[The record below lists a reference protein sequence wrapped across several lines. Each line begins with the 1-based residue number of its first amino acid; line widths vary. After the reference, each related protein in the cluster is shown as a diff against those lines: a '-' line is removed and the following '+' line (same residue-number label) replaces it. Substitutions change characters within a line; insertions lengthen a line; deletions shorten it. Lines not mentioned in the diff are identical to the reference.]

1 MDPNIMQMTPP
12 DPIWGVFS
20 VKPLILHTYFYQ
32 AKLIHAMTP
41 SEKHQTSFWR
51 LAFGF
56 LFVFAGLLPVV
67 SVAQT
72 EDFDRIHVIATEEAF
87 SESSILTT
95 RKRDGKFTLVE
106 GGVPAEIVVSASDY
120 PGVLKVAE
128 LFRRDLTYVSGQEA
142 KLTIGDAPNT
152 GSVIIA
158 GTIGKSEV
166 IDKLVQDRKINV
178 SDVTGKWEQFVI
190 VPVRNPVKG
199 VRNGLVI
206 VGSDKRGT
214 IFGLFELSRMMGVS
228 PWYWWADAPIKSRK
242 NIYVKGG
249 RYTAGEPKVKYRGI
263 FINDEEPALGNWV
276 REKFGGFNHRFY
288 ERVFELILRLKG
300 NYLWPA
306 MWGKSLWDDD
316 SLSAPLANE
325 MGVVLATSHHEP
337 MMRAHVEWDRYGKG
351 PWDYSKNPEVLR
363 DFWRKGM
370 ERTQGQEKVV
380 TLAMRGD
387 GDEAM
392 SEDTNIDLLEQIV
405 KDQREIIAEV
415 TGRPAEETPQVW
427 ALYKEVQ
434 DYYDKGM
441 RVPDDVTLLLCDD
454 NWGHV
459 RILPSLDAKPRKGGY
474 GMYYHFD
481 FVGGPRS
488 YKWLN
493 TVQIERV
500 WEQMR
505 LTYEYGVREIWLTNV
520 GDLKPM
526 DLPISFFLDYA
537 WNPDHFSANAV
548 QEYYTLWANEVFG
561 QKFAQRIG
569 RVLSLYTKYNARR
582 KPELLAANTY
592 SLTHYDEAE
601 RVVAEYNELLAEA
614 KSIRDQLP
622 PEAQDAYYQLVM
634 YPVEACA
641 NMNEMYLSAAK
652 NRLHRMLD
660 RASTNFYADRTKEL
674 FFKDAELTRYHHE
687 ELAGGKWNYIM
698 NQTHMGH
705 VSWNDPAVNKMPE
718 ISYIQTQANAG
729 LGYTLESPV
738 RSRWPFAPAR
748 SFTPFD
754 PLNDQKYYIEIYN
767 TGLEPLRYSLTTTQD
782 WITLSAREGSVQYD
796 ERVYVSIDW
805 EKVPADAAEGT
816 ITLSGAG
823 REVSITVPLK
833 KDVPESASGFVEN
846 NGIVS
851 IDAVNFQ
858 KSSGTRSVSWE
869 VIPNLGR
876 TGSAITTTPVTSP
889 AQAPEKGGPYL
900 EYEVVLLDSGEYSL
914 EAWFSPTLNF
924 QKDEGLLYA
933 FSIDGGAPV
942 VANLHKDATAA
953 DWTYPKWWNDAVTDN
968 IMKQTV
974 LTKTLSPGRHTI
986 RYWMVDPGLVL
997 QKIVLQKAGS
1007 ETQTYLGPPQ
1017 SKILVGAN
1025 NKK

>member
-1 MDPNIMQMTPP
+1 MNLRGISLALLALLNTIP
-12 DPIWGVFS
+12 DIC
-20 VKPLILHTYFYQ
+20 LAQ
-32 AKLIHAMTP
+32 ANE
-41 SEKHQTSFWR
+41 SR
-51 LAFGF
+51 GF
-56 LFVFAGLLPVV
+56 DHVNVV
-67 SVAQT
+67 ST
-72 EDFDRIHVIATEEAF
+72 DDPFPEA
-87 SESSILTT
+87 SILTT
-95 RKRDGKFTLVE
+95 KKRDGKFVLVE
-106 GGVPAEIVVSASDY
+106 EGVPADILVSASDY
-120 PGVLKVAE
+120 PGVLRIAE
-128 LFRRDLTYVSGQEA
+128 LFRKDLSYVSGKDA
-142 KLTIGDAPNT
+142 KLTVGNSAEARNL
-152 GSVIIA
+152 IIA

-166 IDKLVQDRKINV
+166 IDRLIEERKVNV
-178 SDVTGKWEQFVI
+178 SSLKGKWEQFLI
-190 VPVRNPVKG
+190 VPVKNPMKG
-199 VRNGLVI
+199 VSNALVI
-206 VGSDKRGT
+206 AGSDKRGT

-249 RYTAGEPKVKYRGI
+249 VYTAGEPKVKYRGI
-263 FINDEEPALGNWV
+263 FINDEEPALGGWV
-276 REKFGGFNHRFY
+276 REKFGGFNHQFY
-288 ERVFELILRLKG
+288 EKVFELILRLKG

-316 SLSAPLANE
+316 SLSAPLADE

-337 MMRAHVEWDRYGKG
+337 MMRSHVEWERYGKG
-351 PWDYSKNPEVLR
+351 PWDYDKNPEVLR
-363 DFWRKGM
+363 EFWRKGL
-370 ERTQGQEKVV
+370 ERTKGQEKVV

-392 SEDTNIDLLEQIV
+392 SEDTNIELLERIV

-459 RILPSLDAKPRKGGY
+459 RILPSVNARPRKGGY

-500 WEQMR
+500 FEQMR

-526 DLPISFFLDYA
+526 ELPISFFLDYA
-537 WNPDHFSANAV
+537 WNPDGFNAAMLP
-548 QEYYTLWANEVFG
+548 EYYTQWADAQFG
-561 QKFAQRIG
+561 GQFAKEIG
-569 RVLSLYTKYNARR
+569 RILSLYTKYNARR

-592 SLTHYDEAE
+592 SLS
-601 RVVAEYNELLAEA
+601 EYNEAEGVVADYNALLEEA
-614 KSIRDQLP
+614 KSIAEKLP
-622 PEAQDAYYQLVM
+622 AETQDAYYQLVL

-641 NMNEMYLSAAK
+641 NMNEMYFYAAT
-652 NRLHRMLD
+652 NRLHRMQD
-660 RASTNFYADRTKEL
+660 RASTNMCAERTKEL
-674 FFKDAELTRYHHE
+674 FFKDAELTQYHNE
-687 ELAGGKWNYIM
+687 KLAGGKWNHIM

-718 ISYIQTQANAG
+718 VSYIQTKPGPG
-729 LGYTLESPV
+729 LGYTLESPL
-738 RSRWPFAPAR
+738 RTRRFFGPSR

-754 PLNDQKYYIEIYN
+754 PLNDQRYYVEVYN
-767 TGLEPLRYSLTTTQD
+767 TGFESLHYTITAKQD
-782 WITLSAREGSVQYD
+782 WIKLSAQEGTARFD
-796 ERVYVSIDW
+796 ERIYVSIDW
-805 EKVPADAAEGT
+805 DKVPLDATEGS
-816 ITLSGAG
+816 ITLSGAN
-823 REVSITVPLK
+823 REVTITVPVRQ
-833 KDVPESASGFVEN
+833 DVPEGVSGFVEN

-851 IDAVNFQ
+851 IDAVNFKNAVAT
-858 KSSGTRSVSWE
+858 KSISWE

-889 AQAPEKGGPYL
+889 PQKPGKGSPYL
-900 EYEVVLLDSGEYSL
+900 EYDIVLLDSGEYFL

-924 QKDEGLLYA
+924 QKDDGLLFA
-933 FSIDGGAPV
+933 FSIDGAEPV
-942 VANLHKDATAA
+942 VENLHKDATAA

-968 IMKQTV
+968 IMKKTV
-974 LTKTLSPGRHTI
+974 LSKSLAPGRHTI

-997 QKIVLQKAGS
+997 QKIILQKAGS
-1007 ETQTYLGPPQ
+1007 DTQCYLGPPE
-1017 SKILVGAN
+1017 SKFSRQP
-1025 NKK
+1025 